1 MGKMLTLA
9 STGHLAAPAA
19 TGGGNYTFLIV
30 IVVLFGLFYFV
41 MIRPQ
46 RNKQRQVQQM
56 QSQIGPGQ
64 RIRTTAG
71 MYATVTAIDGDD
83 VTLEVAP
90 GVNVHF
96 MRRAIMDVI
105 PDDTDEDE
113 TADDDT
119 AEAAEPADASPVA
132 ESDTSAEAGTPA
144 DTETA
149 TAGKAGKPGAVE
161 DGPAAG

>member
-1 MGKMLTLA
+1 MFTLA

-105 PDDTDEDE
+105 PEDTDEPE
-113 TADDDT
+113 TDGDDT
-119 AEAAEPADASPVA
+119 EADEPAEASPVA
-132 ESDTSAEAGTPA
+132 EADTAAETPA

-149 TAGKAGKPGAVE
+149 PAGKAGKPGVME